1 MGQTLELRC
10 SCGYNKTV
18 YTGEGILA
26 VSLDAIRRIFASED
40 LAGFEK
46 ALENGAYNYSYGQ
59 KIALCESCNDIV
71 NINKL
76 QYVDGEQQYFVV
88 GRCLQCGGVAV
99 PLDEQVNCPLCK
111 KDLTM
116 QETGLWD

>member
-1 MGQTLELRC
+1 MGQTNELRC
-10 SCGYNKTV
+10 SCGYKKTV
-18 YTGEGILA
+18 YIGEGLMAIN
-26 VSLDAIRRIFASED
+26 LDVIRSKFTSED

-59 KIALCESCNDIV
+59 KIALCETCNDII
-71 NINKL
+71 NINNL

-88 GRCLQCGGVAV
+88 GRCSQCDSTVL
-99 PLDEQVNCPLCK
+99 PLDEPINCPLCNK
-111 KDLTM
+111 ELNV